1 MSFLQQFWENVL
13 NTGIWE
19 FLAVITGI
27 ASVWYARKESI
38 LVYPIGIISVVI
50 YIFICYNAQL
60 FGDAG
65 INFFYFVVSI
75 YGWYKWTHQH
85 GKPEI
90 REISINT
97 TKEQIIGILLS
108 IASFIGVL
116 YLVRYFNGSN
126 QQYLDSY
133 IPYVDSFTTAVF
145 LIGMWQMALKR
156 LENWLYWIV
165 GDVVSIPLYYS
176 KGLVFSSF
184 QYLVFLIIAIMGYI
198 EWRKRWLER
207 THSVSQ

>member
-13 NTGIWE
+13 NSGIWE

-75 YGWYKWTHQH
+75 YGWYKWTHKH

-133 IPYVDSFTTAVF
+133 IPYVDSFTTAIF

-156 LENWLYWIV
+156 LENWIYWIV

>member
-1 MSFLQQFWENVL
+1 MSVLQQFWDNVQ

-19 FLAVITGI
+19 FVAVITGI

-38 LVYPIGIISVVI
+38 LVYPVGIISVFI
-50 YIFICYNAQL
+50 YIFICYNAKL

-65 INFFYFVVSI
+65 INFFYLLVSV
-75 YGWYKWTHQH
+75 YGWYKWTHKD
-85 GKPEI
+85 GKPEV
-90 REISINT
+90 REISVNSI
-97 TKEQIIGILLS
+97 KEQIVGILLS

-116 YLVRYFNGSN
+116 FLVRFFNSSN
-126 QQYLDSY
+126 QEYLNSY
-133 IPYVDSFTTAVF
+133 VQYVDSFTTAIF
-145 LIGMWQMALKR
+145 LVGMWQMALKR
-156 LENWLYWIV
+156 LENWIYWII
-165 GDVVSIPLYYS
+165 GDIVSIPLYYY

-207 THSVSQ
+207 THTVLL

>member
-75 YGWYKWTHQH
+75 YGWYKWTHKH

-145 LIGMWQMALKR
+145 LIGMWQMSLKR

>member
-75 YGWYKWTHQH
+75 YGWYKWTHKH

>member
-75 YGWYKWTHQH
+75 YGWYKWTHKH

-133 IPYVDSFTTAVF
+133 IPYVDSFTTAIF

-156 LENWLYWIV
+156 LENWIYWIV